1 MLEALKR
8 ESIRT
13 RTENGGAAWSTAMSG
28 CLDLFSTAGA
38 LRGASREEIRDR
50 FLRAWVED
58 RDAAVKIA
66 FFARDIRGGLGER
79 YVFRTILKELAR
91 LSPETVAKNLGN
103 IPEYGRWDDLLTLF
117 DTPCRDA
124 AIAYIRAQ
132 LARDTAALE
141 SGGGNVSLLAK
152 WLPSVNAS
160 SPDTLLSARILVKGL
175 GMTEAAY
182 RKTLSALRARI
193 AILENNL
200 RERDYT
206 FDYAK
211 QPSRAMLK
219 YRQAFLRNDRERY
232 LAFLEQVREGKE
244 TLHTG
249 VLYPYDVIAPILE
262 ESLGS
267 GMSAEE
273 RRALDTTWNALA
285 DYTGGGNALVVADG
299 SGSMYWDLA
308 NPVPAAV
315 ALSLAIY
322 FAQRN
327 TGAFRNHF
335 ITFSRSPRLVEI
347 KGKDLYEQVKYCES
361 FSECANTN
369 LQAVF
374 DLLLHTAVEYHMNQA
389 DMPDT
394 LYIISDMEFDQGT
407 ENADVTVFE
416 RARRSFAAKGYALPQ
431 VVFWNVAS
439 RNLHQPVTV
448 NEQGAALVSGC
459 TPRLFQMVTSGEL
472 SPYAYMWETLS
483 APRYRE
489 LTA

>member
-13 RTENGGAAWSTAMSG
+13 CTENGGAAWSTTMSD
-28 CLDLFSTAGA
+28 CLDLFSTVGA
-38 LRGASREEIRDR
+38 LRGASWEEIQDR
-50 FLRAWVED
+50 FTRAWAED
-58 RDAAVKIA
+58 RDTAVKIA
-66 FFARDIRGGLGER
+66 FFARDVRGGLGER
-79 YVFRTILKELAR
+79 YAFRIILKAMAR
-91 LSPETVAKNLGN
+91 LSPETVVRNLGN
-103 IPEYGRWDDLLTLF
+103 IPEYGRWDDLLALF
-117 DTPCRDA
+117 DTPCKDA
-124 AIAYIRAQ
+124 SIAYIRAQ
-132 LARDTAALE
+132 LAKDVEAME
-141 SGGGNVSLLAK
+141 SGEGNVSLMAK

-211 QPSRAMLK
+211 QPSKAMLK
-219 YRQAFLRNDRERY
+219 YRQAFLRNDGDRY
-232 LAFLEQVREGKE
+232 RAFLERVRTGEAV
-244 TLHTG
+244 LHTG
-249 VLYPYDVIAPILE
+249 TLYPYDVIAPILQRDI
-262 ESLGS
+262 ST
-267 GMSAEE
+267 EE
-273 RRALDTTWNALA
+273 RRALDATWKALP
-285 DYTGGGNALVVADG
+285 DYAGGGNALVVADG
-299 SGSMYWDLA
+299 SGSMYWEYVS
-308 NPVPAAV
+308 PVPAAV

-347 KGKDLYEQVKYCES
+347 KGEDLYEQVKYCKR
-361 FSECANTN
+361 FNECANTN

-374 DLLLHTAVEYHMNQA
+374 DLLLRTAVEYRINQA

-407 ENADVTVFE
+407 ERADVTVFE
-416 RARRSFAAKGYALPQ
+416 GARRAFAAEGYALPR

-439 RNLHQPVTV
+439 RNLHQPVTM

-459 TPRLFQMVTSGEL
+459 TPRLFEMAAGGTI
-472 SPYAYMWETLS
+472 SPYAYMMDVLS
-483 APRYRE
+483 SPRYRE